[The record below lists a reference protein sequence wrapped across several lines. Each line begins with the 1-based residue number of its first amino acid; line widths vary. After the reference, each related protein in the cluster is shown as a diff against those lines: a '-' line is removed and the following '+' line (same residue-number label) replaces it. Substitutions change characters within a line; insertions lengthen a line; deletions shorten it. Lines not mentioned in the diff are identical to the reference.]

1 MDGPDQKSLNGIR
14 GAQLTSMST
23 VKLEFAATAV
33 DTGEMVIDFKLA
45 RSTEV
50 SKISYYCFSSRM
62 NIINLSQKNPCFKA
76 EIKVDAANRI

>member
-1 MDGPDQKSLNGIR
+1 MGIR